1 LLIDDAS
8 KGVTVNIYL
17 LKAQWELFGLRA
29 PVFSWLVSVGLMAY
43 CALILLRQLRES
55 KIRQRTL
62 SVADRRLDALHP
74 GHPPAQNRRNGI
86 SGRLLQEIEKVFS
99 DLPPLG
105 TAWQTISS
113 SMIRRTDRNGEE
125 RFWIAEDIGALFSES
140 TASGSQGYR
149 NASAIIT
156 GVGLLATFLAILVA
170 LLDVRLANN
179 RIQGLD
185 LLIQGLSGK
194 FLSSVVAVACATT
207 LVFFEKGLFHPV
219 KVRTLAL
226 GATLRGLLPRLTPSQ
241 ILLDSHKEIV
251 DRLEA
256 LMRKDAT
263 LASELGQGLAH
274 AIEPALDKMA
284 VTFNESLTGAAQG
297 RFGQMS
303 ESLGNAAA
311 MLQQMNSQ
319 LTMTGNVLNNL
330 VETAARTASH
340 EAVNRQ
346 NQIEQMT
353 GAVDNLM
360 GRLHDHTGESMGAM
374 EKAMAAIT
382 LDMSRTMTDLSTR
395 MAAVIETT
403 SERSTGSAREVL
415 DRAGSLASSSAEHLA
430 ALLERHSAEMGKADA
445 LRDALD
451 STLRQFTHALGRHNE
466 TTEGLSS
473 LAAEV
478 NRNISSLA
486 GIAQSVAEGQETAA
500 RMLASSSGQI
510 ERLTEFAREQEE
522 VWQRIQASMT
532 GYETM
537 FQSVEGHAR
546 ELLAQI
552 ARHLGGYSSV
562 TEKHFTLLTTTAD
575 NFISQAAGRLSGS
588 IDELGEQ
595 LDELHDAMNKMAYAS
610 QHMR

>member
-1 LLIDDAS
+1 
-8 KGVTVNIYL
+8 
-17 LKAQWELFGLRA
+17 
-29 PVFSWLVSVGLMAY
+29 
-43 CALILLRQLRES
+43 
-55 KIRQRTL
+55 
-62 SVADRRLDALHP
+62 
-74 GHPPAQNRRNGI
+74 
-86 SGRLLQEIEKVFS
+86 
-99 DLPPLG
+99 
-105 TAWQTISS
+105 
-113 SMIRRTDRNGEE
+113 MIHRTDRNGEE
-125 RFWIAEDIGALFSES
+125 RFWIAEDIGAVFDES
-140 TASGSQGYR
+140 TSPGSQGYR

-185 LLIQGLSGK
+185 LLIHGLSGK

-226 GATLRGLLPRLTPSQ
+226 GATLRNLLPRLTPSQ
-241 ILLDSHKEIV
+241 ILLDSHQEIV

-256 LMRKDAT
+256 LRGKDA
-263 LASELGQGLAH
+263 ASAFELSQGLAH
-274 AIEPALDKMA
+274 AIEPALDRMA
-284 VTFNESLTGAAQG
+284 VTFNESLTGAASGQ
-297 RFGQMS
+297 FGQMS
-303 ESLGNAAA
+303 ESLGSTAS

-319 LTMTGNVLNNL
+319 LAMTGSVLNDL
-330 VETAARTASH
+330 VELATRTAGH
-340 EAVNRQ
+340 EAVSRQ
-346 NQIEQMT
+346 TQIEQMT
-353 GAVDNLM
+353 GAVGNLM
-360 GRLHDHTGESMGAM
+360 GRLQDHTGESMGSM

-382 LDMSRTMTDLSTR
+382 LDMSHKMTDLSTR
-395 MAAVIETT
+395 MAAVIEQT

-415 DRAGSLASSSAEHLA
+415 DQAGALTSRSTEQLA
-430 ALLERHSAEMGKADA
+430 ALLERHSAEMGRVDA

-451 STLRQFTHALGRHNE
+451 NTLRQFTHALERHNE

-473 LAAEV
+473 LTAEV

-486 GIAQSVAEGQETAA
+486 GISRSVAESQETAA

-510 ERLTEFAREQEE
+510 ERLTGFAREQEE

-532 GYETM
+532 GYDTM
-537 FQSVEGHAR
+537 FQTVEGHAR

-575 NFISQAAGRLSGS
+575 NFISQATGRLSGS

-595 LDELHDAMNKMAYAS
+595 LDELHDAVNKMAYAS
-610 QHMR
+610 QNMR

>member
-1 LLIDDAS
+1 M
-8 KGVTVNIYL
+8 YL

-29 PVFSWLVSVGLMAY
+29 PAFSWLVSAGLIVY
-43 CALILLRQLRES
+43 CASILLRQLRES
-55 KIRQRTL
+55 KIRQHTL

-74 GHPPAQNRRNGI
+74 GRSPAQNRRSGI
-86 SGRLLQEIEKVFS
+86 SGRLFQEIDEVFN
-99 DLPPLG
+99 DLPLLG
-105 TAWQTISS
+105 TAWQTVSS
-113 SMIRRTDRNGEE
+113 SMIHRTDRNGEE
-125 RFWIAEDIGALFSES
+125 RFWIAEDIGAVFDES
-140 TASGSQGYR
+140 TGPGSQGYR

-185 LLIQGLSGK
+185 LLIHGLSGK

-226 GATLRGLLPRLTPSQ
+226 GATLRNLLPRLTPSQ
-241 ILLDSHKEIV
+241 ILLDSHQEIV

-256 LMRKDAT
+256 LRGKDA
-263 LASELGQGLAH
+263 ASAFELSQGLAH
-274 AIEPALDKMA
+274 AIEPALDRMA
-284 VTFNESLTGAAQG
+284 VTFNESLTGAASGQ
-297 RFGQMS
+297 FGQMS
-303 ESLGNAAA
+303 ESLGSTAS

-319 LTMTGNVLNNL
+319 LAMTGSVLNDL
-330 VETAARTASH
+330 VELATRTAGH
-340 EAVNRQ
+340 EAVSRQ
-346 NQIEQMT
+346 TQIEQMT
-353 GAVDNLM
+353 GAVGNLM
-360 GRLHDHTGESMGAM
+360 GRLQDHTGESMGSM

-382 LDMSRTMTDLSTR
+382 LDMSHKMTDLSTR
-395 MAAVIETT
+395 MAAVIEQT

-415 DRAGSLASSSAEHLA
+415 DQAGALTSRSTEQLA
-430 ALLERHSAEMGKADA
+430 ALLERHSAEMGRVDA

-451 STLRQFTHALGRHNE
+451 NTLRQFTHALERHNE

-473 LAAEV
+473 LTAEV

-486 GIAQSVAEGQETAA
+486 GISRSVAESQETAA

-510 ERLTEFAREQEE
+510 ERLTGFAREQEE

-537 FQSVEGHAR
+537 FQTVEGHAR

-575 NFISQAAGRLSGS
+575 NFISQATGRLSGS

-595 LDELHDAMNKMAYAS
+595 LDELHDAVSKMACAS
-610 QHMR
+610 QDMR